1 MEELQVETEERG
13 SGVVKTENC
22 VGALGTNLQ
31 NHSVEEQ
38 EVLTY
43 KQRLLIYTK
52 QQGWKDKYF
61 YKQDHQFL
69 EECGKLV
76 QD

>member
-13 SGVVKTENC
+13 SGVVKMGKC
-22 VGALGTNLQ
+22 VRALRTNLQ

-38 EVLTY
+38 KVLTY
-43 KQRLLIYTK
+43 KERLLIYTK
-52 QQGWKDKYF
+52 QQGWKDKYL